1 MEKRSPILREIWD
14 GVHDIFEPTGDDWRP
29 NIPYVILRR
38 GQPEFDRSGAV
49 ERLTRPIMSPIFYGE
64 DGKGGVRGSDHP
76 IEIVNPHGLRPSLFN
91 IEESPE
97 RPPQITPTDPDIPG
111 FSDSGATPTLSEDSQ
126 DVTMSKMITAQDEDA
141 ILEDAADLNLP
152 KTEEQPDGQEQPEQD
167 DEEDRLSDISGLS
180 DLSGSDWKPMAGTEK
195 K

>member
-64 DGKGGVRGSDHP
+64 DGEGGVRGSDHP

-91 IEESPE
+91 IEES
-97 RPPQITPTDPDIPG
+97 PG

-152 KTEEQPDGQEQPEQD
+152 KTEEQPDGQEQITP
-167 DEEDRLSDISGLS
+167 
-180 DLSGSDWKPMAGTEK
+180 TF
-195 K
+195 